1 MAKRKLREFPP
12 TQPHTP
18 WPTIYVS
25 PEDRRYMPLPETRL
39 GRHARRLRASLDLL
53 LLDLGMA
60 SAKGALLG
68 LFVFAVIYS
77 YYNLEM
83 QGFYGLGIWLWV
95 IVVAGLLALLMLV
108 GLDFTIMILMG
119 ITLWLSFP
127 AIFRVPL
134 ILLLCLGC
142 GVVSGSILEFFPRGR
157 WRFSS

>member
-1 MAKRKLREFPP
+1 
-12 TQPHTP
+12 
-18 WPTIYVS
+18 
-25 PEDRRYMPLPETRL
+25 MPLPETRL